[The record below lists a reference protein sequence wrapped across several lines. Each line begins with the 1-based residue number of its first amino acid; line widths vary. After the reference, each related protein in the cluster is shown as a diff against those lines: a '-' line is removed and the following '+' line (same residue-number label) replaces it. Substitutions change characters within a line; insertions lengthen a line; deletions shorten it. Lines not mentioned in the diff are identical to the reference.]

1 VNAYLFIFLFNRGT
15 TGNSSKSSNP
25 TLDQQSSLSSIEEK
39 SLASRCSISSNDNK
53 SPIKQ
58 RQSTDILSTNIK
70 TITIKKPTITK
81 PK

>member
-1 VNAYLFIFLFNRGT
+1 MADN
-15 TGNSSKSSNP
+15 SKSSNTP

-39 SLASRCSISSNDNK
+39 SLASRCSISSTNETK

-58 RQSTDILSTNIK
+58 RQSTDIKTNI
-70 TITIKKPTITK
+70 IKKPTITK

>member
-1 VNAYLFIFLFNRGT
+1 LFIRET
-15 TGNSSKSSNP
+15 TADNSKSSNP

-39 SLASRCSISSNDNK
+39 SLASRCSISSSNDNK
-53 SPIKQ
+53 SPIKE
-58 RQSTDILSTNIK
+58 RQSTDSLSTNIK